1 MSIMEKQIRETIR
14 YLGYGK
20 HEVDDATFQMI
31 LDCMEELTRI
41 INPRIISKSFPLTFM
56 GCDELSIGEMVVQ
69 SKNLSKNLAGCEKII
84 LLAATIG
91 VEADRIMKRYS
102 LTDMARVVV
111 LQACGAALL
120 EQFIDE
126 CQFEIQR
133 KVANEGYYLRPRFS
147 PGYGDFSIEHQKQIL
162 QMLNAAK
169 EIGVSSTESSMLTP
183 TKSVTALIGLSKS
196 NQKCHPSGCE
206 ACQKYDCIYRRC

>member
-1 MSIMEKQIRETIR
+1 MEKKIREAIR

-20 HEVDDATFQMI
+20 HEVDDATFQ
-31 LDCMEELTRI
+31 LVLECMEELSKI
-41 INPRIISKSFPLTFM
+41 INPRIISKSFPLTLM
-56 GCDELSIGEMVVQ
+56 EHDTLSIGEMIVQ
-69 SKNLSKNLAGCEKII
+69 SKNLSKNLAGCEKVI

-111 LQACGAALL
+111 LQACGASLL
-120 EQFIDE
+120 EEYIDD
-126 CQFEIQR
+126 CQQEIQR
-133 KVANEGYYLRPRFS
+133 KVMKEGYYLRPRFS

-162 QMLNAAK
+162 KMLNAPK
-169 EIGVSSTESSMLTP
+169 EIGVSTTESSMLTP

-196 NQKCHPSGCE
+196 NQNCHMSGCE
-206 ACQKYDCIYRRC
+206 ACQKLDCIYRRC